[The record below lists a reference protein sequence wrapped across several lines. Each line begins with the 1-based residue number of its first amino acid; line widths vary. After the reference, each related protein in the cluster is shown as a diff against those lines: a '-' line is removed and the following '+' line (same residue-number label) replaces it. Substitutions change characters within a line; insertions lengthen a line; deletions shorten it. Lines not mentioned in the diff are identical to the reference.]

1 MARLDKWLWA
11 ARFFKT
17 RSVAQQAVAAGKVKV
32 NGERAKPAK
41 DLRVGDELTLQ
52 IGETSWTLRVEQ
64 LSEQRGPATVARN
77 LYSED
82 EASRARREEA
92 AALRRLSTE
101 PARERVGRPTKQE
114 RRAIDRLRRG

>member
-11 ARFFKT
+11 ARFYKT
-17 RSVAQQAVAAGKVKV
+17 RSVAQQAVAGGKVRV

>member
-17 RSVAQQAVAAGKVKV
+17 RSVAQQAVAGGKVRV

-52 IGETSWTLRVEQ
+52 IGETAWTLRVEQ
-64 LSEQRGPATVARN
+64 LSEQRGPAPVART

-101 PARERVGRPTKQE
+101 PARGRAGRPTKQE

>member
-11 ARFFKT
+11 ARFYKT
-17 RSVAQQAVAAGKVKV
+17 RSVAQQAVAGGKVKV

>member
-17 RSVAQQAVAAGKVKV
+17 RSAAQQAVAGGKIKL

-41 DLRVGDELTLQ
+41 DVRVGDELTVQ

-64 LSEQRGPATVARN
+64 LSEQRGPATVART

-82 EASRARREEA
+82 EAARARREEA
-92 AALRRLSTE
+92 AALRKLTRE
-101 PARERVGRPTKQE
+101 PAQERAGRPTKQE
-114 RRAIDRLRRG
+114 RRALDRLRRG